1 MIMKRN
7 IKKFL
12 LPVAVVAAVSF
23 AACSDWTETES
34 LDMKNPSL
42 ETQNPGLHK
51 QYLEAL
57 RTYKAGEHKV
67 VLVTLDNPATAPAA
81 RNQHLTTIPDS
92 VDFIS
97 LANPDN
103 LHPTVLGEFE
113 KVHAKGTRVI
123 YDIDYAAIE
132 ARWTQ
137 ILEEEEA
144 NRPEE
149 PETPAEGEGGDE
161 GGEEP
166 VETPESRFLTF
177 CREYTA
183 GMLALCDKYGY
194 DGVQISYTG
203 RAPQAMVGDELEQY
217 TARQEAFLSTVRS
230 WYEAHAGKLL
240 LFQGAPQNLI
250 DKSLLAECA
259 YIVIPALS
267 ATSAD
272 EMSFAVLMA
281 IAADVPVD
289 RFVIGVKTPSLTDS
303 KDESGYFAGYE
314 ADGKTRNLATKGA
327 AEWAVAAVPNFTKA
341 GIAVADVQNDYY
353 NINLVY
359 KNIREAIAIMNPS
372 PKN

>member
-1 MIMKRN
+1 MKRN
-7 IKKFL
+7 IWKFL
-12 LPVAVVAAVSF
+12 LPVAFVAAASF

-42 ETQNPGLHK
+42 ETQNPELYK

-57 RTYKAGEHKV
+57 RTYKAGDHKV
-67 VLVTLDNPATAPAA
+67 VLVTLDNPASAPAA
-81 RNQHLTTIPDS
+81 RNQHLTTLPDS

-97 LANPDN
+97 LANPDD
-103 LHPTVLGEFE
+103 LHPMLLGEFE

-123 YDIDYAAIE
+123 YGIDFAAIE
-132 ARWTQ
+132 ARWEQ

-144 NRPEE
+144 DRPEE
-149 PETPAEGEGGDE
+149 PETPADPAEGEGDGDE
-161 GGEEP
+161 EP
-166 VETPESRFLTF
+166 AETPESRFLDF
-177 CREYTA
+177 CREQTA

-194 DGVQISYTG
+194 DGVQIAYTG
-203 RAPQAMVGDELEQY
+203 RAPQAMVGDELAQY
-217 TARQEAFLSTVRS
+217 TARQEAFLATVRS
-230 WYEAHAGKLL
+230 WKETHADKTLI
-240 LFQGAPQNLI
+240 FCGAPQNLI
-250 DKSLLAECA
+250 DRSLLAECR

-267 ATSAD
+267 ATSTD

-289 RFVIGVKTPSLTDS
+289 RFVIGVKTPSITDS
-303 KDESGYFAGYE
+303 KDESGWFAGYE
-314 ADGKTRNLATKGA
+314 ADGKTRIRATKGA
-327 AEWAVAAVPNFTKA
+327 AEWAVAAASNYAKA
-341 GIAVADVQNDYY
+341 GISVADVQNDYY